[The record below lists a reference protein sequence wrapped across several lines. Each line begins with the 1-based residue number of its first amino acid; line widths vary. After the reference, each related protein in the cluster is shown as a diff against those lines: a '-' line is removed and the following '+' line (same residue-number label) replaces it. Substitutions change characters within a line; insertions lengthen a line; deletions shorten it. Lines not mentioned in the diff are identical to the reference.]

1 MYVLQV
7 KEHFEKTGYIS
18 DDKPVDIQV
27 LSDEENVTTTVQDVT
42 AGWNVETV
50 CNFAFD
56 MPTSLS

>member
-7 KEHFEKTGYIS
+7 KEHFENTGYTS

-27 LSDEENVTTTVQDVT
+27 LDEEIVTTTVQDIT
-42 AGWNVETV
+42 AGWSVETV
-50 CNFAFD
+50 CNFIFN

>member
-7 KEHFEKTGYIS
+7 KEYFEKTGYTS

-27 LSDEENVTTTVQDVT
+27 LSDKEIVTTTVQDVT
-42 AGWNVETV
+42 DGWSAEIV

>member
-1 MYVLQV
+1 MYVIQV
-7 KEHFEKTGYIS
+7 KEYFDKTGYTS

-42 AGWNVETV
+42 AGWSVETV